1 MSTVVTSSPTEKMIF
16 HTSRPSFIGML
27 RGELFKISRQWI
39 TWVMLVLLAGVIA
52 LPYIITLTVPD
63 VKDVINHTPLLF
75 LTNRMT
81 QNLAVLRVF
90 IGIFLLVLTASVIG
104 LEYQLGTIRVLLSR
118 GVGRL
123 QLLAA
128 KLTAIV
134 IVALSVFV
142 VGILY
147 NIILMSTLLLIMV
160 GNVHAYNAITPAFWT
175 EAQQYILTV
184 LISMGATILLATAA
198 SVVGRSLTFGL
209 SLALAW
215 FPIDNIGTIFLYLA
229 YRLTHSDFWLNV
241 SAYLLGPN
249 LNVMPKALI
258 TSAKTEV
265 FTIGAQPFVA
275 VDGAHTL
282 WVTLVYSLIFAAV
295 AIILTWRRDVKE

>member
-1 MSTVVTSSPTEKMIF
+1 
-16 HTSRPSFIGML
+16 ML
-27 RGELFKISRQWI
+27 RGELFKISRQWM

-63 VKDVINHTPLLF
+63 VKDAINHTPLLF

-90 IGIFLLVLTASVIG
+90 TGIFLIVITATAIG

-128 KLTAIV
+128 KLSAIV
-134 IVALSVFV
+134 IVALAVFV
-142 VGILY
+142 TGLLY
-147 NIILMSTLLLIMV
+147 NVLLMSGLLLIMV
-160 GNVHAYNAITPAFWT
+160 GNVNAYNAITPAFWT
-175 EAQQYILTV
+175 EAQQYTLTV
-184 LISMGATILLATAA
+184 LISMGATILMATAA
-198 SVVGRSLTFGL
+198 AVVGRSLTFGL
-209 SLALAW
+209 SIALAW
-215 FPIDNIGTIFLYLA
+215 FPIDNIGTIFLVLA
-229 YRLTHSDFWLNV
+229 NRLTHNDFWLNV
-241 SAYLLGPN
+241 SAYLFGPN
-249 LNVMPKALI
+249 LNIMPTALI

-265 FTIGAQPFVA
+265 FSIGAQPFVK

-282 WVTLVYSLIFAAV
+282 WVALVYSLIFAAV